1 MPAHL
6 GKINLSTWTILSFTS
21 SLRWPKGTYIE
32 TKKFWVW
39 LDMLNYATQL
49 KIFLWV
55 ITMCNE
61 LEDLYWLPAEILM
74 INESCNLLVQDH
86 FGDTILVT
94 QSETVILHNSQK
106 NTYVRV
112 SFFNKVAGGAC
123 ITYVFGCKINEIFIF
138 QTIFNLTLIL
148 IFNDQPKTFLLC
160 FFMAIAL

>member
-1 MPAHL
+1 MQKNQEKQMSNLRLALRTKKRTDRAKFIGHFRQMFNKDWRPIEKDIMPAHL

-61 LEDLYWLPAEILM
+61 LEGLYWLPAEILM

-94 QSETVILHNSQK
+94 QSETVIWRCSSK
-106 NTYVRV
+106 
-112 SFFNKVAGGAC
+112 
-123 ITYVFGCKINEIFIF
+123 
-138 QTIFNLTLIL
+138 
-148 IFNDQPKTFLLC
+148 
-160 FFMAIAL
+160 

>member
-1 MPAHL
+1 MCKKLGKTNEQFETCVANEETDGQSQIHRALSPDVVQQDWRPVEKDIMPAHL
-6 GKINLSTWTILSFTS
+6 GKINLSTRTILSLTS

-32 TKKFWVW
+32 TKKLWVW

-74 INESCNLLVQDH
+74 INESYNLIVQDH

-94 QSETVILHNSQK
+94 QPETVIWRCSSK
-106 NTYVRV
+106 
-112 SFFNKVAGGAC
+112 
-123 ITYVFGCKINEIFIF
+123 
-138 QTIFNLTLIL
+138 
-148 IFNDQPKTFLLC
+148 
-160 FFMAIAL
+160 